1 MIKEYFQ
8 DFISLFFPRVCM
20 ACGNTLY
27 KHEHMICFSCQYHL
41 PKTNFHLLEANPVAR
56 QFCGKINFAAAA
68 SYYYF
73 NKGGKVQHLVHQL
86 KYKGYKE
93 VGSHIGALYGH
104 DLKKSP
110 LFTTVDAI
118 IPVPLHPRKEAKRG
132 YNQAEWFAI
141 GLAESM
147 KAELDITT
155 LLRVQASETQTRK
168 TRFRRWENVKEIFQ
182 LMDTERQAGK
192 HVLLVDDVITTGSTL
207 EAAGHE
213 LMKIPGVKVS
223 AASIACAVR

>member
-1 MIKEYFQ
+1 MIKDYLQ

-41 PKTNFHLLEANPVAR
+41 PKTNFHLLEDNPVAR
-56 QFCGKINFAAAA
+56 QFWGKINFSAAA
-68 SYYYF
+68 SCYYF

-93 VGSHIGALYGH
+93 VGSHIGTIYGH
-104 DLKKSP
+104 DLKNSP
-110 LFTTVDAI
+110 LFSTIDAI
-118 IPVPLHPRKEAKRG
+118 IPVPLHPRKEARRG

-147 KAELDITT
+147 QAELDVTT

-182 LMDTERQAGK
+182 LMDAERQAGK

-223 AASIACAVR
+223 VASIACAVR

>member
-8 DFISLFFPRVCM
+8 DLISLFYPRICL

-27 KHEHMICFSCQYHL
+27 KNEHMLCFSCLYHL
-41 PKTNFHLLEANPVAR
+41 PKTNFHQFEDNAVAR
-56 QFCGKINFAAAA
+56 QFWGKIDFSSAA
-68 SYYYF
+68 SCYYF
-73 NKGGKVQHLVHQL
+73 SKGSKVQHLVHQL

-93 VGSHIGALYGH
+93 IGSYIGELYGKE
-104 DLKKSP
+104 LKNSP
-110 LFTTVDAI
+110 LFNSISVV
-118 IPVPLHPRKEAKRG
+118 IPVPLHPRKQAKRG

-147 KAELDITT
+147 KAELDTTT
-155 LLRVQASETQTRK
+155 LIRAHSSETQTRK

-182 LMDTERQAGK
+182 LTDPQRLAGK
-192 HVLLVDDVITTGSTL
+192 HILLVDDVITTGSTL

-213 LMKIPGVKVS
+213 LKKTPDIKISV
-223 AASIACAVR
+223 ASIACASH